1 MESLLICIH
10 WVKFFHFFLCVFTWN
25 RPGTIRKFKL
35 PCSLWLV
42 SMEIRPKGIFIS
54 IWHLHV
60 QIKNHKEN
68 TRTKRETS
76 EAYSEPCQTSKMKI
90 FVKILNGFQLLSILS
105 NHYTQRCIQNPV
117 KNLRWSFL
125 RKELPILATNNFRK

>member
-1 MESLLICIH
+1 
-10 WVKFFHFFLCVFTWN
+10 
-25 RPGTIRKFKL
+25 
-35 PCSLWLV
+35 
-42 SMEIRPKGIFIS
+42 MEIHPKGIFIS

-90 FVKILNGFQLLSILS
+90 FVKKISAIVYIVQPL
-105 NHYTQRCIQNPV
+105 YTEVYSEPSQKSTMKLFAKRVIDF
-117 KNLRWSFL
+117 SH
-125 RKELPILATNNFRK
+125 